1 MEPFKDVVVVI
12 STIVGIIATVA
23 PLVARFVDKKKKAAK
38 KKKRRPA
45 PEQATPKVED
55 EPEVPIVVDVQKV
68 EQAKSLVKWPA
79 VAVIVMGFLGLAINL
94 MMAGATFV
102 DQFVVQLGDARLFPT
117 EGRAVFGIISYF
129 CLAASAI
136 VGILAG
142 FSMMN
147 LKNYWMSVLGSLGV
161 MPGGILC
168 CFLGIPAGIWAMT
181 VLLQSEVKSSFS

>member
-1 MEPFKDVVVVI
+1 MEPFKDVVSVI

-55 EPEVPIVVDVQKV
+55 EPEVPVVIDGQKL
-68 EQAKSLVKWPA
+68 EQARSHVKWPA
-79 VAVIVMGFLGLAINL
+79 VAVIVTGFLGLALNL
-94 MMAGATFV
+94 LWAGLVFV
-102 DQFVVQLGDARLFPT
+102 DQFAIPLLEKHPFDT
-117 EGRAVFGIISYF
+117 EGEAVFGIISYF